1 MDKKEVCKLIERFT
15 TDDVLR
21 PQLRK
26 PWIVDGK
33 VYATDGKIAIR
44 LDNAIGLGYEHVE
57 SDRDPRFDYARRID
71 AWRSET
77 HAAIDSGRFE
87 RIALYMSYLR
97 KAAFAAM
104 DDARKYAVCHY
115 PETTDYIEQMTV
127 DEAVEK
133 YSDVILPGSKRHV
146 VAAKYANLIC
156 DAVDA
161 FGPVEILA
169 PVDGFKRGDC
179 GRYRILCHGTG
190 FDILLMTIRSDRM
203 DAHGIS
209 VADSV
214 TARLVHS
221 ISDNSF
227 VSFALL
233 QFGGAT
239 DGK

>member
-1 MDKKEVCKLIERFT
+1 MKNEKEVRELIEWFT
-15 TDDVLR
+15 TDDVMR

-44 LDNAIGLGYEHVE
+44 LGKEAAGLGYEDVHDEGDWLKKAAGDVDE
-57 SDRDPRFDYARRID
+57 
-71 AWRSET
+71 WVSET
-77 HAAIDSGRFE
+77 IAAIGGKRFE
-87 RIALYMSYLR
+87 RIELPMSYLR

-104 DDARKYAVCHY
+104 DDARMYADDQY
-115 PETTDYIEQMTV
+115 PETTDDIEQMTV
-127 DEAVEK
+127 DEAVER

-161 FGPVEILA
+161 FGPVEIFA
-169 PVDGFKRGDC
+169 PVDGFKWGDY

-190 FDILLMTIRSDRM
+190 FDILLMAIRSDQM

-214 TARLVHS
+214 TATLVHS
-221 ISDNSF
+221 ISDDSF
-227 VSFALL
+227 VSFAQL
-233 QFGGAT
+233 QFGGVS
-239 DGK
+239 

>member
-1 MDKKEVCKLIERFT
+1 MDKKEVRELIERFT
-15 TDDVLR
+15 TDDVTR

-57 SDRDPRFDYARRID
+57 SDRDPRFDYARRIY

-97 KAAFAAM
+97 KAAYTAM
-104 DDARKYAVCHY
+104 DDARKYAVDHY
-115 PETTDYIEQMTV
+115 PLTTDDIEEVTV
-127 DEAVEK
+127 GEVVEI

-169 PVDGFKRGDC
+169 PVDGFKRGDY

-190 FDILLMTIRSDRM
+190 FDILLMAIRSDQM
-203 DAHGIS
+203 DARGIS

-214 TARLVHS
+214 TATLVHS
-221 ISDNSF
+221 ISDDSF
-227 VSFALL
+227 VSFARL